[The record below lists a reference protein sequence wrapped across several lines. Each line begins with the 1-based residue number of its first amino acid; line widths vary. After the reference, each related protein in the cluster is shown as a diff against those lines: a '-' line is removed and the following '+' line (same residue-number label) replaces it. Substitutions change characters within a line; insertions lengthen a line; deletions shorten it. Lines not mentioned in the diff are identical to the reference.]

1 MNKLFVILILLLL
14 AKIQTFACDTS
25 SLQKTLIS
33 EIKKE
38 LNIDCKVTSVN
49 KSKKSLIADC
59 ESGKSYVMSAEN
71 GKIYFLTQTISKYPF
86 ITQCWIEG
94 SYSESSCQAQLQPQQ
109 CQSWNMTE

>member
-14 AKIQTFACDTS
+14 AKIQTFACETGD
-25 SLQKTLIS
+25 LQKSLVT

-38 LNIDCKVTSVN
+38 LNLDCKMTSVN

-59 ESGKSYVMSAEN
+59 EAGKSYVISTEA
-71 GKIYFLTQTISKYPF
+71 GKIYFLTQTSSKYPY